1 MAERKSVSMQ
11 DLADK
16 LGISKVTVSK
26 ALNGKDGVGE
36 ELKEKIFALARE
48 SGYVLPDYGKRKSKK
63 VGIIMSPRFSSGD
76 EGKFYMAMYER
87 IIYELQR
94 ASCSSIMISPT
105 TATLPSDMNTIQTR
119 GLFDGLIFL
128 GILDKGVRE
137 QIAQIDLPKVYVDIY
152 DRTHKSDSVITENI
166 YSSYEL
172 TNYLIQQG
180 HTDIGFVGTVG
191 STTSISDR
199 YLGYLRRMLEE
210 GISPKNEW
218 RIPDRSEEGIAIPLL
233 LPEKLPTAFVC
244 NCDATAFKLVRA
256 LKERGICVP
265 EDVSVTGFDDSIY
278 AQLCSPSLTTVA
290 VDTDAIARLAA
301 KRMIKH
307 MNEPQKKSG
316 EVYRIP
322 GKIIYRDSV
331 CKINGSSDKPEQ
343 SGEGSKKKKGR
354 WTKNDTE
361 LTVMALPTTIWYIL
375 FCFLPMFGLI
385 IAFKNYKITGGKS
398 FIYNLLHSDWAGF
411 KNFSFLIRSNDLF
424 VILRNTILY
433 NLAFIVLG
441 MVFSVGLAIMISLLH
456 NKRASKVY
464 QTMMFFPYFMS
475 WVVAS
480 YFLDAFL
487 NQDNG
492 LINSIMRNAGKE
504 PIQWYM
510 SAGVWPFILIFMYLW
525 KSTGYN
531 MVIYLSSISG
541 IDTTLYEAAV
551 MDGANKR
558 QQVWHITLPCLK
570 SVIIMMFILNV
581 GKVFYSDFGLFFQL
595 SQGASGSIFKT
606 TATID
611 TYVYNALQSSTPI
624 GMTSAAT
631 FFQSVAC
638 CITILLANAIVKK
651 IDEDSAI
658 I

>member
-1 MAERKSVSMQ
+1 M
-11 DLADK
+11 
-16 LGISKVTVSK
+16 SK
-26 ALNGKDGVGE
+26 
-36 ELKEKIFALARE
+36 
-48 SGYVLPDYGKRKSKK
+48 P
-63 VGIIMSPRFSSGD
+63 
-76 EGKFYMAMYER
+76 
-87 IIYELQR
+87 
-94 ASCSSIMISPT
+94 
-105 TATLPSDMNTIQTR
+105 
-119 GLFDGLIFL
+119 
-128 GILDKGVRE
+128 
-137 QIAQIDLPKVYVDIY
+137 
-152 DRTHKSDSVITENI
+152 
-166 YSSYEL
+166 
-172 TNYLIQQG
+172 
-180 HTDIGFVGTVG
+180 
-191 STTSISDR
+191 
-199 YLGYLRRMLEE
+199 
-210 GISPKNEW
+210 
-218 RIPDRSEEGIAIPLL
+218 
-233 LPEKLPTAFVC
+233 
-244 NCDATAFKLVRA
+244 
-256 LKERGICVP
+256 
-265 EDVSVTGFDDSIY
+265 
-278 AQLCSPSLTTVA
+278 
-290 VDTDAIARLAA
+290 
-301 KRMIKH
+301 
-307 MNEPQKKSG
+307 
-316 EVYRIP
+316 
-322 GKIIYRDSV
+322 
-331 CKINGSSDKPEQ
+331 
-343 SGEGSKKKKGR
+343 SKKKKNR

-361 LTVMALPTTIWYIL
+361 LTVMALPTTVWYIL
-375 FCFLPMFGLI
+375 FSFLPMFGLI

-433 NLAFIVLG
+433 NLAFIALG

-492 LINSIMRNAGKE
+492 LINSILRNAGKE

-541 IDTTLYEAAV
+541 IDTTCT
-551 MDGANKR
+551 R
-558 QQVWHITLPCLK
+558 QPLWTAPTRDSRYGTLLPCLK

>member
-1 MAERKSVSMQ
+1 
-11 DLADK
+11 
-16 LGISKVTVSK
+16 
-26 ALNGKDGVGE
+26 
-36 ELKEKIFALARE
+36 
-48 SGYVLPDYGKRKSKK
+48 
-63 VGIIMSPRFSSGD
+63 
-76 EGKFYMAMYER
+76 
-87 IIYELQR
+87 
-94 ASCSSIMISPT
+94 
-105 TATLPSDMNTIQTR
+105 
-119 GLFDGLIFL
+119 
-128 GILDKGVRE
+128 
-137 QIAQIDLPKVYVDIY
+137 
-152 DRTHKSDSVITENI
+152 
-166 YSSYEL
+166 
-172 TNYLIQQG
+172 
-180 HTDIGFVGTVG
+180 
-191 STTSISDR
+191 
-199 YLGYLRRMLEE
+199 MLEE

-244 NCDATAFKLVRA
+244 NCDATAFKLVQA

-307 MNEPQKKSG
+307 MNEPQ
-316 EVYRIP
+316 
-322 GKIIYRDSV
+322 
-331 CKINGSSDKPEQ
+331 
-343 SGEGSKKKKGR
+343 KKKKGR